1 MRIFCFLS
9 LFVSPRYCATLLE
22 QSLMMNRRRNERD
35 ELLTGTYDEM
45 GTTNG
50 ESEFDEQSIE
60 ELSMEKKLSADV
72 HTKIY
77 SCATMWH
84 ETETEMLQLLKS
96 IMRFVQ
102 NALKINY
109 KSIHSLEACSKT
121 FAIIGHEP
129 NGLGNEP

>member
-1 MRIFCFLS
+1 MFIVFFS
-9 LFVSPRYCATLLE
+9 LFVAPRYCATLLE

-35 ELLTGTYDEM
+35 DILTSTYDEM
-45 GTTNG
+45 GTSKG
-50 ESEFDEQSIE
+50 EAQFDEQSIE

-96 IMRFVQ
+96 IMRFV
-102 NALKINY
+102 
-109 KSIHSLEACSKT
+109 
-121 FAIIGHEP
+121 
-129 NGLGNEP
+129 

>member
-1 MRIFCFLS
+1 LIFCS

-35 ELLTGTYDEM
+35 ELLHSTYDEM

-77 SCATMWH
+77 SCGMK
-84 ETETEMLQLLKS
+84 LK
-96 IMRFVQ
+96 R
-102 NALKINY
+102 KCYNY
-109 KSIHSLEACSKT
+109 
-121 FAIIGHEP
+121 
-129 NGLGNEP
+129 